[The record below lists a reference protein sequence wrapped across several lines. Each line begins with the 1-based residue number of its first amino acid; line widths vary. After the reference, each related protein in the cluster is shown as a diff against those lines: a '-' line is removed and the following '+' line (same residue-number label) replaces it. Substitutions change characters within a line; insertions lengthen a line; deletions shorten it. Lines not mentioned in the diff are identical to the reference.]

1 MRPEQ
6 WRTGLARLL
15 ESQALEEVIGA
26 SVFGGDEPLIEERTR
41 QMVIGG
47 GENSARGA
55 ARYLGQMQDLP
66 SEWPR
71 LVLNQATASYGR

>member
-1 MRPEQ
+1 MRSAPAGNGAC
-6 WRTGLARLL
+6 RDSRPALVRAMLPRPGLARLL

-47 GENSARGA
+47 GENSARGV
-55 ARYLGQMQDLP
+55 AR
-66 SEWPR
+66 
-71 LVLNQATASYGR
+71 